1 METVKVMESA
11 AAKEIP
17 VDEVRGLRQ
26 KMWAICARISYRE
39 KVLKRLR
46 THSANGTYPNGF
58 KTFQHYPKFENPE
71 SQTLV
76 NQVCDQTR
84 SDILNIMI
92 QEQEKKQAVDKESL
106 TSCRKRKCTLKEV
119 KPSKIS
125 KKKREAK
132 TLTIGIS

>member
-1 METVKVMESA
+1 MESA
-11 AAKEIP
+11 AAKKIP

-26 KMWAICARISYRE
+26 KMRVIRARISYRE
-39 KVLKRLR
+39 KALKRLR
-46 THSANGTYPNGF
+46 AHAENMEL

-125 KKKREAK
+125 KKKREEK

>member
-1 METVKVMESA
+1 MESA

-26 KMWAICARISYRE
+26 KMWAIRARISYRE

-46 THSANGTYPNGF
+46 AHSANGTYPNGF

-84 SDILNIMI
+84 SDILN
-92 QEQEKKQAVDKESL
+92 KESL

>member
-11 AAKEIP
+11 AAKKIP

-26 KMWAICARISYRE
+26 KMRVLRARISYRE
-39 KVLKRLR
+39 KALKRLR
-46 THSANGTYPNGF
+46 AHAENMEL
-58 KTFQHYPKFENPE
+58 KTFQHYLKFENPE

-125 KKKREAK
+125 KKKREEK

>member
-11 AAKEIP
+11 AAKKIP
-17 VDEVRGLRQ
+17 VDEVRDLRQ
-26 KMWAICARISYRE
+26 KMRVIRARISYRE
-39 KVLKRLR
+39 KALKRLR
-46 THSANGTYPNGF
+46 AHAENMEL

-92 QEQEKKQAVDKESL
+92 QEQEKKQPVDKESL

-125 KKKREAK
+125 KKKREEK